1 MARQIYLL
9 PREYKRRTRP
19 RTVEDRQ
26 REKIT
31 ELTHL
36 RAEVQIRFSAWG
48 LRGKP
53 PYPPGGFPDS
63 GKRFDLS
70 TTLRSIVPAVVS
82 SWAQRNRLKVKLARS
97 LRGCITD
104 DRYITLAIL
113 SA

>member
-1 MARQIYLL
+1 VARQIYLL

-53 PYPPGGFPDS
+53 PYPPGGFPDIRE
-63 GKRFDLS
+63 K
-70 TTLRSIVPAVVS
+70 V
-82 SWAQRNRLKVKLARS
+82 RLKHHTAIDRASGRFKLGS
-97 LRGCITD
+97 KE
-104 DRYITLAIL
+104 